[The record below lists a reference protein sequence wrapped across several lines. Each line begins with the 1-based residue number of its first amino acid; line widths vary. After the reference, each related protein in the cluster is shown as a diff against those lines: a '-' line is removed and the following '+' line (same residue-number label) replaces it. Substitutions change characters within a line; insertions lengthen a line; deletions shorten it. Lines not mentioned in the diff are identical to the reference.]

1 MSEKNEFERRTD
13 AALWRWA
20 DKKHTVL
27 RLVAA
32 GAGLVLLGFFLG
44 GVVCW
49 P

>member
-20 DKKHTVL
+20 DKKHTAL
-27 RLVAA
+27 RLAAA

>member
-20 DKKHTVL
+20 NKKHTAL
-27 RLVAA
+27 RLVTA

-44 GVVCW
+44 GVVW
-49 P
+49 RP

>member
-20 DKKHTVL
+20 NRKHTAL
-27 RLVAA
+27 RLIAA
-32 GAGLVLLGFFLG
+32 GAALALSGFFLG
-44 GVVCW
+44 VLVCG

>member
-1 MSEKNEFERRTD
+1 MSGKNETEKRTD

-20 DKKHTVL
+20 NRKQTAL
-27 RLVAA
+27 RLIAA

-44 GVVCW
+44 GYLCR